1 MERKITSIWSVN
13 YTQDLLKTD
22 SSKDLLG
29 MINLKF
35 CKMNSNIC
43 KIIFE
48 LAILSKK
55 KKEKKK
61 VTMTLWRFRWD
72 TLQAN
77 ICNSLQFTH

>member
-61 VTMTLWRFRWD
+61 GHHD
-72 TLQAN
+72 TLTIQVGYSAGQH
-77 ICNSLQFTH
+77 L